1 LKILLFFVGK
11 TKNQNLDVL
20 IKQYVSRLRHFCD
33 LTVSEIRAV
42 DEPETAKRLDRE
54 GESLLA
60 RIRPS
65 AYVMVLDPTGDGLT
79 SKEFTSLIEDLRGRS
94 LKDLVFVIGSHDGL
108 SDRVKNRA
116 NKMLSLST
124 MTLNHEMARLVLLEQ
139 IYRAFTLI
147 HHFPYHK

>member
-1 LKILLFFVGK
+1 VKILLLFVGK
-11 TKNQNLDVL
+11 TKNQNLHVL
-20 IKQYVSRLRHFCD
+20 IKQYVSRVRHFCD

-42 DEPETAKRLDRE
+42 DEPETSKRLAKE

-60 RIRPS
+60 SIRPG
-65 AYVMVLDPTGDGLT
+65 AYVMVLDPTGDSLA
-79 SKEFTSLIEDLRGRS
+79 SKEFASLIEDLRGRS

-108 SDRVKNRA
+108 SDRVKSRA
-116 NKMLSLST
+116 NKMLSLSA
-124 MTLNHEMARLVLLEQ
+124 MTFNHEVARLVLLEQ